1 MAVTSQTGSLDA
13 SWEPGAPSL
22 RAFAPSIL
30 GGAVVP
36 LTVYYVARHHVSS
49 DQQALVIAG
58 FFPVAWIVLQW
69 FRTRRLDPIG
79 AVVLVGFVVGV
90 TVSELL
96 GGSAFVLKVRDSAF
110 TVAFGL
116 ACLASLRARRPLMF
130 HIGKTMSAGDD
141 ARRRA
146 AYDELWDIDQARRVF
161 RIITV
166 CWGVRLIAEASA
178 RIALAAVLPTGA
190 FLAVSPAL
198 AFASV
203 GGLFA
208 FTGYYSAR
216 ARRLGEEELLAQGI
230 AFPSVAEG

>member
-1 MAVTSQTGSLDA
+1 MTQQDGAVDTA
-13 SWEPGAPSL
+13 WEPGAPSL

-96 GGSAFVLKVRDSAF
+96 GGSAFVLKVRD
-110 TVAFGL
+110 
-116 ACLASLRARRPLMF
+116 
-130 HIGKTMSAGDD
+130 
-141 ARRRA
+141 
-146 AYDELWDIDQARRVF
+146 
-161 RIITV
+161 
-166 CWGVRLIAEASA
+166 
-178 RIALAAVLPTGA
+178 
-190 FLAVSPAL
+190 
-198 AFASV
+198 
-203 GGLFA
+203 
-208 FTGYYSAR
+208 
-216 ARRLGEEELLAQGI
+216 
-230 AFPSVAEG
+230 